1 MVSKLWFG
9 VGFKFHSPCT
19 RIMPDHKLSAGAG
32 QALPKYINYE
42 KKKSVEALVHDDQ
55 IHKRLLRANTND
67 YGSYD
72 PAPTFHKP
80 KFKQIPN

>member
-1 MVSKLWFG
+1 MFMLLHICMYFLL
-9 VGFKFHSPCT
+9 
-19 RIMPDHKLSAGAG
+19 RINSAHKELFNQSVKGLD
-32 QALPKYINYE
+32 QTKIN
-42 KKKSVEALVHDDQ
+42 

>member
-1 MVSKLWFG
+1 MVLLERLCLLLIISASL
-9 VGFKFHSPCT
+9 
-19 RIMPDHKLSAGAG
+19 LSTAYTGAG